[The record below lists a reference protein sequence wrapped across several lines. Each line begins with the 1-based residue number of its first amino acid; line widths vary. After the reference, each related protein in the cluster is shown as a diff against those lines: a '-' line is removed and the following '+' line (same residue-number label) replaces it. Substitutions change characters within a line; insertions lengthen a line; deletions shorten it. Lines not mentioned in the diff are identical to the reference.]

1 MIFNASNEYDIWRNT
16 DTIQMTKNNDIWKQ
30 DQLFKVPEGYFE
42 KFELRLKD
50 KIAPKKPTAPFS
62 FAIVKPWLGMAA
74 AFLVI
79 TLIYNVVTTDF
90 IPTKD
95 VINLESAIFED
106 ISPAD
111 FFSEQEMLEYLLTKE
126 QGTDNIEL
134 YPDSLFFGDITDD
147 DYDLL
152 SLIDN

>member
-1 MIFNASNEYDIWRNT
+1 MN
-16 DTIQMTKNNDIWKQ
+16 KNNNIWKQ
-30 DQLFKVPEGYFE
+30 DQLFKIPENYFE
-42 KFELRLKD
+42 KFELRLID
-50 KIAPKKPTAPFS
+50 KITPQKADIPFS

-74 AFLVI
+74 AFLVL
-79 TLIYNVVTTDF
+79 TLIYNVVTKN
-90 IPTKD
+90 IISTKD
-95 VINLESAIFED
+95 VINFESACFED

-111 FFSEQEMLEYLLTKE
+111 FFSEQEMLEYLLATE
-126 QGTDNIEL
+126 SETTDIEL

>member
-1 MIFNASNEYDIWRNT
+1 MIFNASNVYNDYQDT
-16 DTIQMTKNNDIWKQ
+16 DTIKMTKDNNIWKQ
-30 DQLFKVPEGYFE
+30 EQLFKVPEGYFE
-42 KFELRLKD
+42 KFELQLKNR
-50 KIAPKKPTAPFS
+50 IAPPKTTAPFS
-62 FAIVKPWLGMAA
+62 FAIVKPWLGLAA

-79 TLIYNVVTTDF
+79 TLIYNVVTKDI

-95 VINLESAIFED
+95 VINFESAIFED

-111 FFSEQEMLEYLLTKE
+111 LFSEQEMVEYLLSKE
-126 QGTDNIEL
+126 QETTDIEL

-152 SLIDN
+152 SLIEN